1 MGAGTVAAGAAINRT
16 LHEPG
21 PEATEEEP
29 DGKIR
34 FAIVGTGIPGCA
46 LLRSGWSHFSRRI
59 NA

>member
-1 MGAGTVAAGAAINRT
+1 MGAGTPAAGAAINRI
-16 LHEPG
+16 LHEPAPG
-21 PEATEEEP
+21 ATEEEH

-34 FAIVGTGIPGCA
+34 FAIAGTSIPGCA